1 MAGPASIRLLVQLF
15 AHGAIVIEDLPYLRT
30 VIQPDGDVL
39 CAVHESFFDCP
50 AATRQDLL
58 DRHTARMQRLV
69 TRISWFR
76 AVVEQIHYLSIVP
89 VATLLVTNATA
100 PTLAIFLENVLRE
113 ALYYAL
119 PTAIPGAARLLGRR
133 AIRWYVRR
141 RLRDL
146 RGSTGS
152 DRPLWRLRAR
162 LRGR

>member
-39 CAVHESFFDCP
+39 CTVHRSFFACP
-50 AATRQDLL
+50 AATRQELL

-69 TRISWFR
+69 TRVSWVR
-76 AVVEQIHYLSIVP
+76 AVVEQAHYLSIVP
-89 VATLLVTNATA
+89 VATLLVTNVTA
-100 PTLAIFLENVLRE
+100 PNLAIFLESVLRE
-113 ALYYAL
+113 MLYYAL
-119 PTAIPGAARLLGRR
+119 PIVVPAAIRPFGRR

-152 DRPLWRLRAR
+152 DRSLWRLRER